1 MSDPLT
7 YSSFSLWL
15 APSLSPPQGGSDS
28 GWETRGE
35 EWGRRGFPRYL
46 FPSLPLF
53 LLNSQVAFAPLQTE
67 EGKQVLVALG
77 GQSFWDFLEAS
88 VLGSWVQGSPP
99 ASGPFDAP
107 QRASPQQ
114 SVCQAPLP

>member
-15 APSLSPPQGGSDS
+15 APRLFPSQGGSDS

-77 GQSFWDFLEAS
+77 GQSSWDFLEAS

-99 ASGPFDAP
+99 VSGPFDAP
-107 QRASPQQ
+107 QCASPQQ
-114 SVCQAPLP
+114 SGEAPLP